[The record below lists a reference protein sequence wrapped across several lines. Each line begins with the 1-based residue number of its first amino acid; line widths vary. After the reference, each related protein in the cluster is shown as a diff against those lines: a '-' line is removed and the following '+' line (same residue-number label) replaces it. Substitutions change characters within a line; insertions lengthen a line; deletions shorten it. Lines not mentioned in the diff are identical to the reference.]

1 MPHRIAKQIHNE
13 IQKLDNFLLV
23 AHQNPDGDA
32 ASSISAFS
40 QMLEQLDKKYTLFC
54 KTSVSK
60 QFEYLK
66 NIHLTTSDPAIWNK
80 KYGAII
86 VFDSGNLAYAGID
99 EFIKKQT
106 DQLIINIDHHTSNI
120 KFGQHNLVVD
130 NSSSTAEVIYNYFLV
145 NKIKIN
151 DNMATSL
158 LTGLITDTDNF
169 SNSATSKDALSMA
182 SYLINKGARFKKIHD
197 YIIMDK
203 NVAILKLWGI
213 VLNRLE
219 VHQKTNIAYTY
230 IQQADLKKCEVTEEE
245 IGGLSNMMNHLKEG
259 KAVFVFKEKT
269 NGNIKASTRTTL
281 ENVDLAKIAQLFG
294 GGGHKKAAGF
304 EIPGPIE
311 SALKQVWSTIEKSNL
326 IV

>member
-32 ASSISAFS
+32 ASSISVFS
-40 QMLEQLDKKYTLFC
+40 QMLEQIGKKYTLFC

-66 NIHLTTSDPAIWNK
+66 NIHLTTLEPTIWNK

-86 VFDSGNLAYAGID
+86 VFDSGDLTYAGID
-99 EFIKKQT
+99 ELIKKQT
-106 DQLIINIDHHTSNI
+106 NPIVINIDHHTSNI
-120 KFGQHNLVVD
+120 KFGQHNLVVE
-130 NSSSTAEVIYNYFLV
+130 NLSSTVEVLYNYFLV

-151 DNMATSL
+151 SDMATSL

-169 SNSATSKDALSMA
+169 SNSATSKEALSMA

-203 NVAILKLWGI
+203 NVAILQLWGTI
-213 VLNRLE
+213 LNRLKIHE
-219 VHQKTNIAYTY
+219 KTNIVFTY
-230 IQQADLKKCEVTEEE
+230 IKQADLQKYNVTEEE
-245 IGGLSNMMNHLKEG
+245 IGGLSNMMNHLTEG
-259 KAVFVFKEKT
+259 KAIFVFKEKT

-281 ENVDLAKIAQLFG
+281 ENIDLSKIAQLFG

-304 EIPGPIE
+304 EVTGPIE
-311 SALKQVWSTIEKSNL
+311 TALEHVWETIEKSES
-326 IV
+326 IR

>member
-13 IQKLDNFLLV
+13 ILEKDNFLLV

-40 QMLEQLDKKYTLFC
+40 QMLEQIGKKYTLFC
-54 KTSVSK
+54 KTDVSK
-60 QFEYLK
+60 QFTYLK

-86 VFDSGNLAYAGID
+86 VFDSGDLPYAGID

-106 DQLIINIDHHTSNI
+106 NPFLINIDHHTSNV

-130 NSSSTAEVIYNYFLV
+130 NLSSTVEVIYNYFLV
-145 NKIKIN
+145 NKIRIN
-151 DNMATSL
+151 SDMSTAL

-169 SNSATSKDALSMA
+169 SNAATSKEALSMA

-197 YIIMDK
+197 YIVMDK
-203 NVAILKLWGI
+203 NVAILQLWGI

-219 VHQKTNIAYTY
+219 VHEKTNIVYTY
-230 IQQADLKKCEVTEEE
+230 IQQAHLIKCDVTEEE
-245 IGGLSNMMNHLKEG
+245 IGGLSNMMNHLKDG
-259 KAVFVFKEKT
+259 KAIFVFKEKT

-281 ENVDLAKIAQLFG
+281 EDVDLSKVAQLFG

-304 EIPGPIE
+304 EISGPME
-311 SALKQVWSTIEKSNL
+311 TALKHVWETIEKSGL
-326 IV
+326 IR